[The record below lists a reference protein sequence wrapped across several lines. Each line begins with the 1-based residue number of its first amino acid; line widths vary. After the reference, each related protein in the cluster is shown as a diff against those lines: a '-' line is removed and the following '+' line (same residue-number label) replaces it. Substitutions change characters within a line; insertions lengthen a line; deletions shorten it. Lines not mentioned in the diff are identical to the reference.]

1 MKILNSTIEDMPAIF
16 KLYDAAIAYQQT
28 KFHKHWQ
35 GFDVLLIEKE
45 IEEHRQYKMIDDG
58 IIVCIFAVAFNDA
71 LIWGN
76 RDKDPSIYIHRIVT
90 NPLYRGRGYVKNI
103 IEWAVKFGSN
113 SGKKFVR
120 MDTWGDNEKLIK
132 YYTSCGFNF
141 LGLSHTIADDA
152 LPKHYQGI
160 QLSLFQIAIWFLAVK
175 QFNE

>member
-90 NPLYRGRGYVKNI
+90 NPFYRGRGYVKNI
-103 IEWAVKFGSN
+103 IEWAVKFGSK

-160 QLSLFQIAIWFLAVK
+160 QLSLFQIAI
-175 QFNE
+175 